1 MGKHGG
7 KKKGGWRGQKRKRTV
22 STALVGRPAKLR
34 ANRTSD
40 FETDDEL
47 AKALWSNNYEQLMLS
62 SFDTCPLLKGALQ
75 EFIKDNE
82 SDHKRQ
88 KHADERQSERDVF
101 MGSIMS
107 LCTKFVNNRAR
118 QFVIAAR
125 SISGFRQRMRGRQW
139 KADAK
144 SLKDLYSKNKT
155 KDLLKKMAE
164 CEPPPAFPVSNQI
177 SKTCYDQCHIWDSTK
192 TTAIRKRGNER
203 TNLLANADGD
213 IRKQVTQVTVI
224 NHVNFDVNA
233 AKFYLS
239 VDECEQIDKHGV
251 YKLPYEEVMQH
262 HFYDKVQ
269 QNLKVLWQEHRNI
282 VLSKG
287 GFDGVILLVNRPNYN
302 PNGATSMHYG
312 ICIPKCD
319 TKTPADLVRILS
331 TIEEWKPE
339 AIVHVNV
346 SDGQSCINEM
356 AVKRRFPKR

>member
-1 MGKHGG
+1 
-7 KKKGGWRGQKRKRTV
+7 
-22 STALVGRPAKLR
+22 
-34 ANRTSD
+34 
-40 FETDDEL
+40 
-47 AKALWSNNYEQLMLS
+47 
-62 SFDTCPLLKGALQ
+62 
-75 EFIKDNE
+75 
-82 SDHKRQ
+82 
-88 KHADERQSERDVF
+88 
-101 MGSIMS
+101 
-107 LCTKFVNNRAR
+107 
-118 QFVIAAR
+118 
-125 SISGFRQRMRGRQW
+125 
-139 KADAK
+139 
-144 SLKDLYSKNKT
+144 
-155 KDLLKKMAE
+155 MAE

-224 NHVNFDVNA
+224 NHINFDVNA

-302 PNGATSMHYG
+302 PNGATSMHHG
-312 ICIPKCD
+312 ICMPKCD